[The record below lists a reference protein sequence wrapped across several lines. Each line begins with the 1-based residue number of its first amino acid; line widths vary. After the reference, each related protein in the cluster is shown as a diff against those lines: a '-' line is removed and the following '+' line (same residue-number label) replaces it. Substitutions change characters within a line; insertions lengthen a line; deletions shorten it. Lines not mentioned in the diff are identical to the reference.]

1 MGPNQTARGSPPW
14 CSRWRVDRCE
24 LFFRSTKKKE
34 SRKSTNLEMKYHQ
47 VTSSAASP
55 VSLWRIGVC
64 CYNCYKESAL
74 CTL

>member
-1 MGPNQTARGSPPW
+1 MGPNQTATGSPPW
-14 CSRWRVDRCE
+14 CTRCRVERCE

-55 VSLWRIGVC
+55 VSLYRIGVC
-64 CYNCYKESAL
+64 CYEESSL